1 MPRVHQGAR
10 FCTARDISAHGVGFV
25 RRRQRWQGRGFCVEP
40 LPPLPPA
47 PVILSECRFFC
58 FLSLLKFLYCPAP
71 PGIAIIAGVT
81 FRRKT
86 MGNFKRDSAGGKAA
100 GQMCEGNG
108 NRGGSRNGSR
118 DEALHAVTPG
128 RYVDLTL
135 DAGFKAVF
143 ADRGNKELLIGLL
156 NVLLPP
162 EARVGDI
169 LEYLDRETGP
179 DFLGGKS
186 TRMDLVCRG
195 EDGRRFIV
203 EMQREPETAFFE
215 RCVYYGSGVY
225 RAGLPRG
232 GRYGDW
238 LHPVYVVGILNYSLP
253 HDDESLWDSG
263 NMVSCYRFIESRTGE
278 LAPDTI
284 LCIFAELG
292 RFGKSAA
299 ECADDRDALFWL
311 FRHSGVMDSLPEEL
325 RHSRLAEGITD
336 ACELAGFPADKKTLY
351 EKDMITELDMVLR
364 NDYARKEGKA
374 EGKAEEQSAIARRML
389 EDNVPVEVIA
399 KYSGLS
405 EDEVR
410 KLM

>member
-1 MPRVHQGAR
+1 
-10 FCTARDISAHGVGFV
+10 
-25 RRRQRWQGRGFCVEP
+25 
-40 LPPLPPA
+40 
-47 PVILSECRFFC
+47 
-58 FLSLLKFLYCPAP
+58 
-71 PGIAIIAGVT
+71 
-81 FRRKT
+81 

-100 GQMCEGNG
+100 GRMCEGNG
-108 NRGGSRNGSR
+108 NRGGGRNGVCGRNGSGDAGMNR
-118 DEALHAVTPG
+118 DEAMLTAVTPG

-364 NDYARKEGKA
+364 NDYARKEGEAIGEARGRAEGKA
-374 EGKAEEQSAIARRML
+374 EGMAEGEARGKAEEQSAIARRML
-389 EDNVPVEVIA
+389 KDNVPVEAIA

-410 KLM
+410 RLM

>member
-1 MPRVHQGAR
+1 
-10 FCTARDISAHGVGFV
+10 
-25 RRRQRWQGRGFCVEP
+25 
-40 LPPLPPA
+40 
-47 PVILSECRFFC
+47 
-58 FLSLLKFLYCPAP
+58 
-71 PGIAIIAGVT
+71 
-81 FRRKT
+81 
-86 MGNFKRDSAGGKAA
+86 MGNFKRNSAGGKAA

-108 NRGGSRNGSR
+108 RGDAGMNR

-253 HDDESLWDSG
+253 HDDESLWDSD

-364 NDYARKEGKA
+364 NDYARKEGEAIGEARGRAEGKA
-374 EGKAEEQSAIARRML
+374 EGMAEGEARGKAEEQSAIARRML
-389 EDNVPVEVIA
+389 EAGLPLNVIA
-399 KYSGLS
+399 ECSGLS

>member
-1 MPRVHQGAR
+1 
-10 FCTARDISAHGVGFV
+10 
-25 RRRQRWQGRGFCVEP
+25 
-40 LPPLPPA
+40 
-47 PVILSECRFFC
+47 
-58 FLSLLKFLYCPAP
+58 
-71 PGIAIIAGVT
+71 
-81 FRRKT
+81 

-108 NRGGSRNGSR
+108 NRGGGNNSGANGDRGGGRNGSR

-143 ADRGNKELLIGLL
+143 ADKGNKELLIGLL

-364 NDYARKEGKA
+364 NDYARKEGEAIGEARGRAEGKAEGMAEGEARGKA

>member
-1 MPRVHQGAR
+1 M
-10 FCTARDISAHGVGFV
+10 
-25 RRRQRWQGRGFCVEP
+25 E
-40 LPPLPPA
+40 
-47 PVILSECRFFC
+47 
-58 FLSLLKFLYCPAP
+58 
-71 PGIAIIAGVT
+71 
-81 FRRKT
+81 
-86 MGNFKRDSAGGKAA
+86 NFKRDSAGGKAA

-108 NRGGSRNGSR
+108 NRGGGNNPGANGDGGGSRNGVSGRNGSGDAGMNR

-364 NDYARKEGKA
+364 NDYARKEGEAIGEARGKA

-389 EDNVPVEVIA
+389 KAGLPLNIIA
-399 KYSGLS
+399 ECSGLS

>member
-1 MPRVHQGAR
+1 M
-10 FCTARDISAHGVGFV
+10 
-25 RRRQRWQGRGFCVEP
+25 
-40 LPPLPPA
+40 
-47 PVILSECRFFC
+47 
-58 FLSLLKFLYCPAP
+58 
-71 PGIAIIAGVT
+71 
-81 FRRKT
+81 
-86 MGNFKRDSAGGKAA
+86 
-100 GQMCEGNG
+100 
-108 NRGGSRNGSR
+108 
-118 DEALHAVTPG
+118 
-128 RYVDLTL
+128 
-135 DAGFKAVF
+135 
-143 ADRGNKELLIGLL
+143 
-156 NVLLPP
+156 
-162 EARVGDI
+162 
-169 LEYLDRETGP
+169 
-179 DFLGGKS
+179 
-186 TRMDLVCRG
+186 
-195 EDGRRFIV
+195 
-203 EMQREPETAFFE
+203 EPETAFFE

-232 GRYGDW
+232 GRYGDR
-238 LHPVYVVGILNYSLP
+238 LYPVYVVGILNYSLP

-364 NDYARKEGKA
+364 NDYARKEGEAIGEARGRAEGKAEGMAEGEARGKA

-389 EDNVPVEVIA
+389 KDNVPVEAIA

>member
-1 MPRVHQGAR
+1 MQI
-10 FCTARDISAHGVGFV
+10 FLFLISFEV
-25 RRRQRWQGRGFCVEP
+25 
-40 LPPLPPA
+40 
-47 PVILSECRFFC
+47 
-58 FLSLLKFLYCPAP
+58 SLLPGT

-81 FRRKT
+81 FKLFT

-108 NRGGSRNGSR
+108 NIGGGNNPGANGDGGRGRNGSGDAGMSR
-118 DEALHAVTPG
+118 DEALHAVTPGRYAVTPG

-143 ADRGNKELLIGLL
+143 ADKGNKELLIGLL

-232 GRYGDW
+232 GRYGDR

-325 RHSRLAEGITD
+325 RHSRLAEGVTD

-364 NDYARKEGKA
+364 NDYARKEGEAIGEARGRA
-374 EGKAEEQSAIARRML
+374 EGEARGKAEEQSAIARRML
-389 EDNVPVEVIA
+389 EEKLPIDVVV
-399 KYSGLS
+399 KCSGLS

>member
-1 MPRVHQGAR
+1 MCFAYGA
-10 FCTARDISAHGVGFV
+10 GLLFV
-25 RRRQRWQGRGFCVEP
+25 RGQ
-40 LPPLPPA
+40 
-47 PVILSECRFFC
+47 I
-58 FLSLLKFLYCPAP
+58 FLFLISFEVSLLPGT

-81 FRRKT
+81 FKLFT

-100 GQMCEGNG
+100 GRMCERNG
-108 NRGGSRNGSR
+108 NRGGGNNPGANGDGGRGRNGSGDAGMNR
-118 DEALHAVTPG
+118 DEALHTAVPG

-143 ADRGNKELLIGLL
+143 ADKGNKELLIGLL

-186 TRMDLVCRG
+186 TRMDLVCKG

-364 NDYARKEGKA
+364 NDYARKEGEA
-374 EGKAEEQSAIARRML
+374 RGKAEEQSAIARRML
-389 EDNVPVEVIA
+389 KAGLPLNVIA
-399 KYSGLS
+399 ECSGLN